1 MADRLDGKIVA
12 ILATHGFEQSEL
24 LEPRDALRAAGAEV
38 HIVSPEAGSIK
49 GWAKHDWGD
58 AVEVDRTLN
67 EARVD
72 DYDALVLPGGQINPD
87 LLRVRPEAVELVRA
101 FYEAGKPIAAICHG
115 PWLLVEADLVRG
127 LQATSYPSIR
137 TDLINAGGK
146 WVDAEVVVDRGVVTS
161 RRPDDLPAFNAKLIE
176 EVAEGRHQRDRSRG
190 TLIGR

>member
-24 LEPRDALRAAGAEV
+24 LEPRDALQAAGAEV
-38 HIVSPEAGSIK
+38 HLVSPEAGSIR
-49 GWAKHDWGD
+49 GWAKDDWGD
-58 AVEVDRTLN
+58 TVGVDRTLD

-87 LLRVRPEAVELVRA
+87 LLRIRPEAVELVKA

-115 PWLLVEADLVRG
+115 PWLLVEADLLRG

-137 TDLINAGGK
+137 TDLINAGAT

>member
-38 HIVSPEAGSIK
+38 HIVSPEAGSIR
-49 GWAKHDWGD
+49 GWAEDDWGD
-58 AVEVDRTLN
+58 AVAVDRTLD
-67 EARVD
+67 EVRVD

-87 LLRVRPEAVELVRA
+87 LLRIRPEAVELVRA

-137 TDLINAGGK
+137 TDLINAGAK

-176 EVAEGRHQRDRSRG
+176 EVADGRHQRDRSRG